1 MIRGPPRSTRTDT
14 LFPYTTLF
22 RALHDDQSFVAGI
35 GPRPAGAQF
44 YPADMSK
51 DEFERSGLDD
61 KTGLY
66 MLLRRDAT
74 GRLVTVPYHEAYKAD
89 LAKAAALLRRAAA
102 LSKDAGFTNYLTL
115 RADALQSEI
124 GRAHV

>member
-1 MIRGPPRSTRTDT
+1 MLALLIEAADVTNALYWRQNWGDRDALLARIDDPQQRAFAELNYGPWDR
-14 LFPYTTLF
+14 
-22 RALHDDQSFVAGI
+22 LHDDQSFVAGI

-66 MLLRRDAT
+66 MLLRSDET
-74 GRLVTVPYHEAYKAD
+74 
-89 LAKAAALLRRAAA
+89 
-102 LSKDAGFTNYLTL
+102 
-115 RADALQSEI
+115 EI
-124 GRAHV
+124 GRAHVGTPVNNA

>member
-1 MIRGPPRSTRTDT
+1 
-14 LFPYTTLF
+14 
-22 RALHDDQSFVAGI
+22 
-35 GPRPAGAQF
+35 
-44 YPADMSK
+44 MSK

-115 RADALQSEI
+115 RADALQSDDYQPSDYAWMAMKTNPIDIVI
-124 GRAHV
+124 GPIETYRSEEHTSELQS

>member
-1 MIRGPPRSTRTDT
+1 
-14 LFPYTTLF
+14 
-22 RALHDDQSFVAGI
+22 
-35 GPRPAGAQF
+35 
-44 YPADMSK
+44 MSK

-115 RADALQSEI
+115 RADALQSDDYQPSDYARSEEHTSELQSLMRTSYAVYCVKKTNI
-124 GRAHV
+124 ID